1 MKSIITLKDE
11 NVRIL
16 VNDNISKERN
26 ISLEGSIVKCIK
38 HVYRYG
44 HFFMPKDVMIAILW
58 KAHKGCGCKKD
69 HFDISQRLALYEHFK
84 GKEIDDPYIQQFMK
98 DTKENFTA
106 CVL

>member
-1 MKSIITLKDE
+1 MKSVITLKDE
-11 NVRIL
+11 HVRIL
-16 VNDNISKERN
+16 VRDSISRHHN

-44 HFFMPKDVMIAILW
+44 TFFMPKDIMIAILW

-69 HFDISQRLALYEHFK
+69 HLDISQRLSLYEYFK
-84 GKEIDDPYIQQFMK
+84 NKDVDDPYIEQFVK
-98 DTKENFTA
+98 DTKENFSV